1 MKRDIL
7 ILSALCTCCNLFAEE
22 ITVKYLRY
30 AGPYEIKLCAECNKI
45 ICAGVV
51 EAPSPRKTFLSLT
64 AYLFKKYPDFNLDS
78 KFVPAIISDDIRI
91 IMDYE

>member
-30 AGPYEIKLCAECNKI
+30 AGPYEIKCFFLKQALCN
-45 ICAGVV
+45 
-51 EAPSPRKTFLSLT
+51 F
-64 AYLFKKYPDFNLDS
+64 
-78 KFVPAIISDDIRI
+78 
-91 IMDYE
+91 

>member
-30 AGPYEIKLCAECNKI
+30 AGLRRGRVSAFTQKNIFVLNCISFQEIPGL
-45 ICAGVV
+45 
-51 EAPSPRKTFLSLT
+51 
-64 AYLFKKYPDFNLDS
+64 
-78 KFVPAIISDDIRI
+78 
-91 IMDYE
+91 

>member
-30 AGPYEIKLCAECNKI
+30 AGPYEIK
-45 ICAGVV
+45 
-51 EAPSPRKTFLSLT
+51 
-64 AYLFKKYPDFNLDS
+64 
-78 KFVPAIISDDIRI
+78 
-91 IMDYE
+91 

>member
-7 ILSALCTCCNLFAEE
+7 ILSALCTCCNLAEE

-51 EAPSPRKTFLSLT
+51 
-64 AYLFKKYPDFNLDS
+64 
-78 KFVPAIISDDIRI
+78 
-91 IMDYE
+91 

>member
-7 ILSALCTCCNLFAEE
+7 ILSCPLYLLQPFAEE

-51 EAPSPRKTFLSLT
+51 
-64 AYLFKKYPDFNLDS
+64 
-78 KFVPAIISDDIRI
+78 
-91 IMDYE
+91 

>member
-45 ICAGVV
+45 ICAKVV
-51 EAPSPRKTFLSLT
+51 
-64 AYLFKKYPDFNLDS
+64 
-78 KFVPAIISDDIRI
+78 
-91 IMDYE
+91 